1 MPARVREPLATIRE
15 DRPVPDP
22 CFSRESILHKIIHL
36 VSNIRASFSEWGWRR
51 RVFSFVVLFFFVLL
65 GLLGV
70 LLLRPVWF
78 GWLPHN
84 ISTFA
89 SAHFASTND
98 IIHELMFSLIFGT
111 AVVGMLAQL
120 RKPSEN
126 IAGQLMALIA
136 WLAWLLAAMLT
147 NNWVPFI
154 LITIFG
160 GLTLFAT
167 ILHPNGLG
175 IFNWF
180 SVSRVNRVLLALV
193 AVAAVPLLVFAA
205 TNIGLQTAGNQV
217 GLRSG
222 FTGFAGHQRPAI
234 HGGGSAANQELS
246 QDQPSND
253 SGGAATSDEK
263 EEHDHAAIGHYK
275 NGAALSFII
284 ISLGLLA
291 SLRPKGWRLTA
302 WVTGLLP
309 ALLGLSSLV
318 FLGNSASLGLFWGLA
333 AIAWGVVFIVA
344 AELTRDRASKEARAL

>member
-1 MPARVREPLATIRE
+1 MASL
-15 DRPVPDP
+15 
-22 CFSRESILHKIIHL
+22 
-36 VSNIRASFSEWGWRR
+36 RASLSEFGWRR
-51 RVFSFVVLFFFVLL
+51 IVFSLVVLAFFGLL

-89 SAHFASTND
+89 SAHFASTDD
-98 IIHELMFSLIFGT
+98 IIHELGFSLIFGT

-136 WLAWLLAAMLT
+136 WLAWLLAAVLT

-167 ILHPNGLG
+167 ILHPKGLG
-175 IFNWF
+175 LFSWF
-180 SVSRVNRVLLALV
+180 SVSRLNRVLLALV

-205 TNIGLQTAGNQV
+205 TNIGLQTGGNQDDS
-217 GLRSG
+217 GSG
-222 FTGFAGHQRPAI
+222 FTGFSGHQRPAF
-234 HGGGSAANQELS
+234 HGGGSAANQELP
-246 QDQPSND
+246 QDQSSHD
-253 SGGAATSDEK
+253 SGGVATSDEK
-263 EEHDHAAIGHYK
+263 EEHDHATIGHYK
-275 NGAALSFII
+275 NGAAFSFIVI
-284 ISLGLLA
+284 GVGLLA
-291 SLRPKGWRLTA
+291 SLRPDGWSLTA
-302 WVTGLLP
+302 WVAGLLP

-318 FLGNSASLGLFWGLA
+318 FLDNSASLGLFWGLA
-333 AIAWGVVFIVA
+333 AIAWGVVFVA
-344 AELTRDRASKEARAL
+344 AAEFIRRGGRTHPGRAVQP